1 MGGLSSIG
9 RLEAYAL
16 FCVRYPHPKSLPSGK
31 GLALALA
38 GSKSG
43 VSHLRNL
50 STIIDYT
57 TQIMEHFQSKSQS
70 TPTIPPSS
78 NIIFHMSSN
87 NFQR

>member
-1 MGGLSSIG
+1 MGGLSSLR

-50 STIIDYT
+50 SKIN
-57 TQIMEHFQSKSQS
+57 HFERYLRITKSFIS
-70 TPTIPPSS
+70 LSGPG
-78 NIIFHMSSN
+78 
-87 NFQR
+87 